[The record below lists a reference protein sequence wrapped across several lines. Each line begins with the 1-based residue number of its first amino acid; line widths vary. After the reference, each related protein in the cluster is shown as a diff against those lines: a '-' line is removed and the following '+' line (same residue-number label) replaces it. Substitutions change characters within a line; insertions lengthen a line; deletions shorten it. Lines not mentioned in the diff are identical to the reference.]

1 MLRLDIPLLHEDAFD
16 VEKEIERRKRNNIC
30 KYIFAMIVIII
41 LNVLLS
47 INISLSSTLYELN
60 KREEELK
67 LKNNLLKLDISK
79 GDNSIN
85 NINYNDYDKIY
96 QSKKEQ
102 LYNFQMKLML
112 TLKDNEKIEDELNK
126 LKNKNE
132 FIKKEIKSIKKII
145 LKYSTKS

>member
-16 VEKEIERRKRNNIC
+16 VKKEITRRKRNNIC

-41 LNVLLS
+41 LIVLLS
-47 INISLSSTLYELN
+47 INIFLSSTLYELN

-79 GDNSIN
+79 GDN

-126 LKNKNE
+126 LKKKNE

>member
-1 MLRLDIPLLHEDAFD
+1 M
-16 VEKEIERRKRNNIC
+16 
-30 KYIFAMIVIII
+30 
-41 LNVLLS
+41 NVLLS
-47 INISLSSTLYELN
+47 INISLSFTLYELN

-67 LKNNLLKLDISK
+67 LKNNFLKLDISK
-79 GDNSIN
+79 GDNRIN

-126 LKNKNE
+126 LKKKNE

>member
-16 VEKEIERRKRNNIC
+16 VEKGKRNNIC

-41 LNVLLS
+41 LIVLLS
-47 INISLSSTLYELN
+47 LNISLSFTLYELN

-67 LKNNLLKLDISK
+67 LKNNFLKLDISK

-126 LKNKNE
+126 LKKKNE

>member
-1 MLRLDIPLLHEDAFD
+1 M
-16 VEKEIERRKRNNIC
+16 
-30 KYIFAMIVIII
+30 
-41 LNVLLS
+41 NVLLS
-47 INISLSSTLYELN
+47 INISLSFTLYELN

-126 LKNKNE
+126 LKKKNE